1 MPPRL
6 RRRPRVALIVE
17 TSMVAGRGMLRG
29 IAQYVRERGPWSI
42 VCEPRGLEQSPPVWL
57 KRWRGDGIIARL
69 ATRRLTHAVLKTGV
83 PAVDLLG
90 MAPHPCIPLVH
101 PDDAE
106 IGRLAARHLLERGFR
121 AFAYC
126 GVRATW
132 ARQPCAGFEE
142 VLAAAGRTC
151 HRYLLPLSNRTRESV
166 EADQRRLT
174 HWIARLPKPVGIMAC
189 SDTRAQRVLDAC
201 HRAGAIVPD
210 EVALIGVGNDDTICE
225 FCDPPL
231 SSVIA
236 AYRQAGY
243 EAARLL
249 ARMMRGGTVG
259 VAPLSVKPLGVI
271 TRQSTDVI
279 AVDDPD
285 TMAAVRFI
293 RAHACDG
300 IQVGDVAEHCLLS
313 RTELK
318 RRFRRLLGRTVH
330 DQILEERLKRAEQL
344 LADTELPIAHIA
356 KLAGFHRQE
365 YLGVVFKARRGKTPG
380 QYRRQL

>member
-1 MPPRL
+1 
-6 RRRPRVALIVE
+6 
-17 TSMVAGRGMLRG
+17 MVAGRGMLRG

-42 VCEPRGLEQSPPVWL
+42 VCEPRGLEQSPPLWL

-69 ATRRLTHAVLKTGV
+69 ASRRLTNAVLKTGA

-90 MAPHPCIPLVH
+90 VAPHPRIPLVH
-101 PDDAE
+101 PDDRE
-106 IGRLAARHLLERGFR
+106 IGRLAARHLLQRGFR
-121 AFAYC
+121 EFAYC
-126 GVRATW
+126 GVRAIW
-132 ARQPCAGFEE
+132 SQQPCEGFQE
-142 VLAAAGRTC
+142 VLATVGRTC
-151 HRYLLPLSNRTRESV
+151 QTYQLPLSNRTRESV
-166 EADQRRLT
+166 EADQRRLAR
-174 HWIARLPKPVGIMAC
+174 WIARLPKPVGIMAC

-249 ARMMRGGTVG
+249 DRMMHGGAVG
-259 VAPLSVKPLGVI
+259 TAPLSVKPLGVI
-271 TRQSTDVI
+271 TRRSTDVI

-293 RAHACDG
+293 REHACDG
-300 IQVGDVAEHCLLS
+300 IQVGDVVEHCLIS

-318 RRFRRLLGRTVH
+318 RRFRRLLGRSVH
-330 DQILEERLKRAEQL
+330 DQIIGERLKHAEQL
-344 LADTELPIAHIA
+344 LADTELPIAQIA
-356 KLAGFHRQE
+356 KLAGFGRQE
-365 YLGVVFKARRGKTPG
+365 YLGVVFKARLGKTPG
-380 QYRRQL
+380 QYRREL